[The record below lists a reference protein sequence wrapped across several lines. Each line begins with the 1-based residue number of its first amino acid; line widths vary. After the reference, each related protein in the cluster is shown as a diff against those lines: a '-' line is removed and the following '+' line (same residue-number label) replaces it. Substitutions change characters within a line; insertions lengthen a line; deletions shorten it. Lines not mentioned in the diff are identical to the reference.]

1 MQNEETKMAEYHG
14 LVVNKEAPLLIIRIN
29 RPEVNCRIN
38 METGNA
44 LARAIEDANQDKD
57 IKVIILTGTGEYFCG
72 GGQVNDY
79 PDAPIVTVRDYLDGF
94 AGLHDAMFRSKK
106 PIIGAINGHAVA
118 GGFSLTDTCD
128 LAVAG
133 KSCKFGLPELGHG
146 QFPMIALATTG
157 KSIPKKEI
165 LEICFTCKLV
175 GAEKALEWHL
185 INEIVDDDKVLD
197 RAKEIGMVISQY
209 SSAALAFG
217 RETYYR
223 MNNMNLEGALN
234 YSKAAALGVLYTEDA
249 KAWAHAKINGT
260 IPELKNM

>member
-1 MQNEETKMAEYHG
+1 MTEYHG
-14 LVVNKEAPLLIIRIN
+14 LVVTKEAPLLIIRIN

-38 METGNA
+38 METGIA
-44 LARAIEDANQDKD
+44 LSRAIEDANKDKD

-72 GGQVNDY
+72 GGQVNGY
-79 PDAPIVTVRDYLDGF
+79 PDAPIVTMRDYSDGF
-94 AGLHDAMFRSKK
+94 CGLHETMFRSKK

-118 GGFSLTDTCD
+118 GGFSITDTCD

-133 KSCKFGLPELGHG
+133 KSCKFGLPELAHG

-157 KSIPKKEI
+157 KSIPKKEL

-175 GAEKALEWHL
+175 GAEKALEWHV
-185 INEIVDDDKVLD
+185 INEIVDDNKVLD
-197 RAKEIGMVISQY
+197 RAKEIGMMIAQY

-217 RETYYR
+217 REAYYR
-223 MNNMNLEGALN
+223 MNNMDLEAAMN
-234 YSKAAALGVLYTEDA
+234 YAKVAMLGILYTEDA
-249 KAWAHAKINGT
+249 KAWSYAKMNGA